1 MLIER
6 LFDFN
11 FICDPKNASRI
22 GIKFFKKNLG
32 FYFTFVLEKSINIID
47 LILRE

>member
-11 FICDPKNASRI
+11 FICDFKNVFRI

-32 FYFTFVLEKSINIID
+32 FYFIFVLEKFINIID